1 MKKSLE
7 EMKADR
13 ENRTLLE
20 TPEKKT
26 SRGLTSK
33 LRSMERKKE
42 KKNGRVSN
50 GVKIHRCS
58 FMTCFLTSS
67 QRFASLRPSVVLA
80 PKQKQFALKLH
91 RIGGDNETYITQA
104 IKPMGEA
111 TFTRN
116 LYPGPACYIKVQDEV
131 IYSLLRRYR

>member
-1 MKKSLE
+1 M
-7 EMKADR
+7 
-13 ENRTLLE
+13 
-20 TPEKKT
+20 
-26 SRGLTSK
+26 
-33 LRSMERKKE
+33 
-42 KKNGRVSN
+42 
-50 GVKIHRCS
+50 
-58 FMTCFLTSS
+58 
-67 QRFASLRPSVVLA
+67 LA

>member
-26 SRGLTSK
+26 SRVRRVNFEAVK
-33 LRSMERKKE
+33 KKRKKKWTRIE
-42 KKNGRVSN
+42 RGKNS
-50 GVKIHRCS
+50 RCS